1 MNEKIYCNGRVHAV
15 LKRERERGPKM
26 IRLVRRRR
34 REKGEDL
41 SVFEYFTFFAFALF
55 CFLYHVSGIV
65 GSLARAGWCRGGDWE
80 GWNYG

>member
-1 MNEKIYCNGRVHAV
+1 MMRFVK
-15 LKRERERGPKM
+15 
-26 IRLVRRRR
+26 RRR
-34 REKGEDL
+34 REKEDL
-41 SVFEYFTFFAFALF
+41 SVFEYFTFFFFFAFALF

>member
-1 MNEKIYCNGRVHAV
+1 MHAV
-15 LKRERERGPKM
+15 LKGESERGPKM
-26 IRLVRRRR
+26 MRLVRRR